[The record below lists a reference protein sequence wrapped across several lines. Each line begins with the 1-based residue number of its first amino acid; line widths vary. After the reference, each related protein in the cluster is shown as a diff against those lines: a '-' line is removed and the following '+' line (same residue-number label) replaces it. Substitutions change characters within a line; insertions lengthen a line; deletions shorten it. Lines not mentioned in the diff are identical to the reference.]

1 MYYQHHRPI
10 LWTTMNRKLSSSKI
24 KVHQRLPLKALAS
37 KLVTHE
43 TGPCVGDIAQI
54 HSRTS
59 EIHASLNLKQS
70 YLPLNILYAD
80 WPLHLWII
88 ASIHARMY
96 NWIHAG
102 RKSSLVLLDRFGSV
116 RLQIYLRNFMA
127 HAVNNASGACE
138 SVSVVV
144 YVRRGFTRA
153 ATLKK
158 ICCPPFVS
166 SFLNSDQYV
175 DWSPAAGW
183 APALALPPAINSR
196 RLRLTSTHEVLDES
210 LASIRCSQSW
220 KWRSSFQI
228 TARRFYCVTKTDHMV
243 FSMMDL
249 MQCAEFLLTE
259 AAEMS

>member
-116 RLQIYLRNFMA
+116 RLQIYLRNFMVWINRSEEKRMPWIMHRA
-127 HAVNNASGACE
+127 LVRASRWWCMFVAGSQE
-138 SVSVVV
+138 
-144 YVRRGFTRA
+144 RRG
-153 ATLKK
+153 
-158 ICCPPFVS
+158 
-166 SFLNSDQYV
+166 
-175 DWSPAAGW
+175 
-183 APALALPPAINSR
+183 
-196 RLRLTSTHEVLDES
+196 
-210 LASIRCSQSW
+210 
-220 KWRSSFQI
+220 
-228 TARRFYCVTKTDHMV
+228 
-243 FSMMDL
+243 
-249 MQCAEFLLTE
+249 
-259 AAEMS
+259 